1 MDPYETTNL
10 LLSKIKSIDPDN
22 ASKIMGYILIHDL
35 GDRDLARLALGHET
49 LLLGVIS
56 KAKAQL
62 GLSSNT
68 LPSSPHFHN
77 PISRPVGGG
86 CQGNGCLAD
95 FARNPSP
102 HSWPVSSSSSFS
114 PRSYNEAAFAKS
126 VGSNGGGGDCSSSS
140 NGADALEDY
149 PFDEY
154 LSFLDDSSSSCRN
167 EELVEPLAG
176 LSDVTADASFHR
188 RRFSES
194 DACGDTEDV
203 GFGNGYRPS
212 SFNGRVMVG
221 SPREMES
228 LYLQQREG
236 MMRLKAAHQ
245 QQQQRLAYNKYM
257 NLLLQQQNDPQRL
270 GAEEFHKFGRFCP
283 ERNEIFAMSM
293 SEKANSV
300 ARQIYL
306 TFPADSTFK
315 DEDVSNYFST
325 FGPVE
330 DVRIPYQQKRM
341 FGFVTF
347 LHAETVKLI
356 LARGNPHFICDS
368 RVLVKPYKEKG
379 KAANDR
385 RQQHH
390 LHHQVMDRGNFSS
403 CSSPSGVDVRE
414 LYDLPVGPR
423 MTYNSQE
430 LMLRR
435 KLEEQAE
442 LQVAIELQGRRLV
455 NLQLPNMRGDYVHHH
470 QRSLSI
476 GAPVSMSAQSP
487 LNQNIAFESEPITG
501 SY

>member
-1 MDPYETTNL
+1 M
-10 LLSKIKSIDPDN
+10 
-22 ASKIMGYILIHDL
+22 
-35 GDRDLARLALGHET
+35 LAFT
-49 LLLGVIS
+49 
-56 KAKAQL
+56 
-62 GLSSNT
+62 
-68 LPSSPHFHN
+68 
-77 PISRPVGGG
+77 GGG
-86 CQGNGCLAD
+86 FLKVMHVVILKMWGLGMDIDLQFDCL
-95 FARNPSP
+95 FF
-102 HSWPVSSSSSFS
+102 V
-114 PRSYNEAAFAKS
+114 
-126 VGSNGGGGDCSSSS
+126 V
-140 NGADALEDY
+140 
-149 PFDEY
+149 
-154 LSFLDDSSSSCRN
+154 
-167 EELVEPLAG
+167 AG
-176 LSDVTADASFHR
+176 
-188 RRFSES
+188 
-194 DACGDTEDV
+194 
-203 GFGNGYRPS
+203 
-212 SFNGRVMVG
+212 FNGRVMVG

-379 KAANDR
+379 

-487 LNQNIAFESEPITG
+487 LNQNIAFESEPITEAFENSADDAAKQNSLTDVKMPCNIVVDKEEDTNPDSTNMNNCHDEDLDRPRASTEMKG
-501 SY
+501 SSSLEEDDEHMPITSL